1 MSVEREMMQR
11 WEVLA
16 QGANTVFA
24 GHPMDDVSGAL
35 ALLTAMMIAGS
46 IDETDRERRL
56 AQVLVHAGAQ
66 FKLTVDLVPAFMDAG
81 EERSD
86 NKNGRH

>member
-11 WEVLA
+11 WEELA

-24 GHPMDDVSGAL
+24 GHPMDDVAGAL

-56 AQVLVHAGAQ
+56 AQVLLHAGAH
-66 FKLTVDLVPAFMDAG
+66 FKLTVELVPAFMDAVEAHNG
-81 EERSD
+81 NE
-86 NKNGRH
+86 NGRH